1 MVNGQPA
8 RLGIDQR
15 LSGGT
20 GVPVILNTSFNENEP
35 IVCTPDEAVSCLLRT
50 KMDALAITQWA
61 HGAIGNFLVEKEVGL
76 AG

>member
-1 MVNGQPA
+1 MVNPRDWALINAFKQE
-8 RLGIDQR
+8 
-15 LSGGT
+15 T

-50 KMDALAITQWA
+50 KMDALAITPWA
-61 HGAIGNFLVEKEVGL
+61 HSAIGNFLVEKEVGL